1 MLFDTMR
8 RRARG
13 GRYPNIS
20 LIYPFL
26 PAYSYSEVRS
36 VISYSLRKL
45 GCNTFMLPSWENF
58 SFLVDRMA
66 GLNHGRVFLTEPGDL
81 GKYILVDCINDKKTK
96 I

>member
-1 MLFDTMR
+1 MMR

-13 GRYPNIS
+13 GPYPNIS

-36 VISYSLRKL
+36 VISYSLRKF

-58 SFLVDRMA
+58 SFFVDRMA
-66 GLNHGRVFLTEPGDL
+66 RLNHGRVFLTEPGDL
-81 GKYILVDCINDKKTK
+81 GKYIIVDYINNKKTK